1 MEKQSGFPPSPRKVN
16 RRQASQKFK
25 FLTGGRFREKLP
37 NPHFAGGCFNPGG
50 LCALIVRAG
59 ATGRRV
65 PNSRSSPPTATFGF
79 SKITQQR
86 EVPSALFSRRSN
98 PAGPRLLTAALPRNR
113 GVLCC
118 RIRQP
123 K

>member
-50 LCALIVRAG
+50 LCARIVRAG

-65 PNSRSSPPTATFGF
+65 PNSGY

-98 PAGPRLLTAALPRNR
+98 PAGPRLLTAA
-113 GVLCC
+113 
-118 RIRQP
+118 
-123 K
+123 

>member
-50 LCALIVRAG
+50 LWAGIVRAGATG

-65 PNSRSSPPTATFGF
+65 PNSRYSPPTATFGY

-86 EVPSALFSRRSN
+86 KVPSALFSRRSN
-98 PAGPRLLTAALPRNR
+98 PRSEERRVG
-113 GVLCC
+113 
-118 RIRQP
+118 
-123 K
+123 KE